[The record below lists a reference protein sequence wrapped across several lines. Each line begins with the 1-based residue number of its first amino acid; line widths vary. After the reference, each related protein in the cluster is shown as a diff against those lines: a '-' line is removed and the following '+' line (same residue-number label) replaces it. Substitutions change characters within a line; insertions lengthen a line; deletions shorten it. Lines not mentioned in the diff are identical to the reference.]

1 MITIVIP
8 SLNPDEKLMMVVKSL
23 VDKGFT
29 DIVLVNDGSDDA
41 HLQPFREAS
50 AYKECTVLTHE
61 VNKGKGRALKTA
73 FEYCLRERKETEGVI
88 TVDGDNQHRADD
100 IYACMEA
107 MRKFQ
112 DAVILGVR
120 DFSGKDVPPKSRFG
134 NHLTSAVFR
143 FACGMKIS
151 DTQTGLRAIPAR
163 YLEEMCRVE
172 GERFEYETN
181 MLLTFKKASIP
192 YREVP
197 IQTVYI
203 DENATTHFHPIRDS
217 FQIYKIILKFV
228 FGSLSSCLLDLGLFA
243 VLKILTAGLGDKMSI
258 LFSTVIARVCSSF
271 YNYNFNRKAVFDSKD
286 GMKSTI
292 VRYYI
297 LCVVQMF
304 VSYALV
310 YAVSHFLVLGNGLT
324 VVSKA
329 VIDTVL
335 FLISFQVQR
344 AWVFRNK

>member
-29 DIVLVNDGSDDA
+29 DIVLVNDGSDDE

-50 AYKECTVLTHE
+50 GYRECTVLTHE

-73 FEYCLRERKETEGVI
+73 FEYCLRERKQTEGVI

-107 MRKFQ
+107 MRKHQ

-163 YLEEMCRVE
+163 YIEEMCRVQ

-181 MLLTFKKASIP
+181 MLLTFKRASIP
-192 YREVP
+192 YREVS

-243 VLKILTAGLGDKMSI
+243 VLKLLTVGLGNQMSI
-258 LFSTVIARVCSSF
+258 LVSTVTARVCSSF

-304 VSYALV
+304 LSYVLV
-310 YAVSHFLVLGNGLT
+310 YAVNHFLSLGTILT

-329 VIDTVL
+329 VIDTFL
-335 FLISFQVQR
+335 FLISFQFQR